1 MWAGRESDTPM
12 PSRGSLRIGF
22 ALLAI
27 VGLLAAGQPAVA
39 PPAQADPMLQIELSP
54 DKVQI
59 DTGTVSRKWR
69 DTANFGFRTTAFLD
83 KRNEMEWVAPG
94 TSEEFTITV
103 GALDFTSSDFAM
115 DSVDRAP
122 LPNGGARVTMHLSGP
137 ALFSVDYVVDAWPGL
152 AGFRTRTIVKALAAL
167 PVTRYSMGE
176 LTTPFALAPTGQTF
190 HAGSDWRDEEGW
202 ELQLQIG
209 GEDTPRAGRSDWR
222 VQTQGPKGGPYDQYG
237 NWISARH
244 DNGASAFV
252 VSERP
257 NLPSSRVSLAAGRVA
272 AEADLTHDIIITGP
286 IESDVHVENPTPVP
300 VRHRIATAL
309 EPLALE
315 PAFVGLSTGP
325 DDEPWQHAKYLQAGG
340 WSYPHAVTFNTNT
353 IDDDRLPYNVPGGA
367 KDDVDKQEF
376 LRQLL
381 VAEKLGIETFILDD
395 GWQRNSGD
403 WEPDLRRFPHGF
415 PEIALALEKRGM
427 RLGLWMSPLAFH
439 PDSKAFRRNPTWSC
453 VPVGTATGL
462 ANATPLG
469 EQLLG
474 GSAEAGIG
482 LWSPDALSQNG
493 RMIDDLQAKIERA
506 IVEYGARYFKFD
518 FMVWVD
524 CVNPMPSDMYRYREL
539 FVAMVDRLHALHPD
553 VTFQVDETNDY
564 RNWPYESVVRGPSW
578 FQNGSPPPNLLLHN
592 LWTVAPYVPT
602 YSIGQATLGGSSLA
616 TFGVDYMMA
625 MSMLSHVTFWRDLT
639 NPVLTSEQVARIKF
653 WTDLYKAHRDELGRT
668 VVYPLLGD
676 PAGGTTW
683 SVLQPWNPDT
693 QRGYVFAF
701 RQNTSEASV
710 TVQLRGIRAGESY
723 TVTDVV
729 TGASLGT
736 VTGTQLQAGYVVSAP
751 AAHSARILQIVP
763 VA

>member
-1 MWAGRESDTPM
+1 MS
-12 PSRGSLRIGF
+12 SRGALRPLVV
-22 ALLAI
+22 LLA
-27 VGLLAAGQPAVA
+27 VTGLLAASQPAVA
-39 PPAQADPMLQIELSP
+39 PPAEADPVLTIALHP
-54 DKVQI
+54 DKVEI
-59 DTGTVSRKWR
+59 DTGIVRRKWR
-69 DTANFGFRTTAFLD
+69 DTAAAGFRTTSFVD
-83 KRNEMEWVAPG
+83 KRNGIEWVGPG
-94 TSEEFTITV
+94 TSPEFTITV
-103 GALDFTSSDFAM
+103 GVVDFTSSDFDT
-115 DSVDRAP
+115 DSAEQSP
-122 LPNGGARVTMHLSGP
+122 LPNGGVRVTIHLSGP
-137 ALFSVDYVVDAWPGL
+137 LLFEVDYLIDAWPGVG
-152 AGFRTRTIVKALAAL
+152 GFRTQTIVRPLAAL
-167 PVTRYSMGE
+167 PITGYSMGE
-176 LTTPFALAPTGQTF
+176 LTTPFSSAITPIGQTF

-202 ELQLQIG
+202 EPQLSIG
-209 GEDTPRAGRSDWR
+209 DTAPRGGRSDWR

-252 VSERP
+252 VSQRP
-257 NLPSSRVSLAAGRVA
+257 NLPSSRVTFAAGRVA
-272 AEADLTHDIIITGP
+272 AEADLTHDVIITGP

-353 IDDDRLPYNVPGGA
+353 IDDDRLPYNVPDGA

-376 LRQLL
+376 LFQLE

-395 GWQRNSGD
+395 GWQLNSGD
-403 WEPDLRRFPHGF
+403 WEPDPRRFPHGL
-415 PEIALALEKRGM
+415 PEIALGLELRGM

-439 PDSKAFRRNPTWSC
+439 PNSRAFRQNPTWSC

-469 EQLLG
+469 EELLQ

-493 RMIDDLQAKIERA
+493 RMLDDLQAKVERA

-518 FMVWVD
+518 FMVWID

-564 RNWPYESVVRGPSW
+564 RNWPFESVVRGPSW
-578 FQNGSPPPNLLLHN
+578 FQNGSPSPDLLLHN

-616 TFGVDYMMA
+616 NFGVDYMMA

-639 NPVLTSEQVARIKF
+639 RPALTPEQVARIKF

-701 RQNTSEASV
+701 RQNTSEATV
-710 TVQLRGIRAGESY
+710 TVRLRGIRAAENY
-723 TVTDVV
+723 NVTDVV

-763 VA
+763 VP